1 MAEFLKQELI
11 WTRKPE
17 RVFMDETKV
26 EIITECGTDLWQ
38 RTYYGF
44 QNDNAPVLQTKTADT
59 YFSFTVRTRFES
71 KHRFDQCGVC
81 LLYTSPS
88 PRDTR

>member
-26 EIITECGTDLWQ
+26 EIITECSTDGVPPLNACLFI
-38 RTYYGF
+38 R
-44 QNDNAPVLQTKTADT
+44 QNDILMT
-59 YFSFTVRTRFES
+59 YKSF
-71 KHRFDQCGVC
+71 
-81 LLYTSPS
+81 
-88 PRDTR
+88 

>member
-26 EIITECGTDLWQ
+26 EIITECSTDGVNVKQMRICHVGGCRGDHLWHLCVQ
-38 RTYYGF
+38 PGKF
-44 QNDNAPVLQTKTADT
+44 
-59 YFSFTVRTRFES
+59 FF
-71 KHRFDQCGVC
+71 
-81 LLYTSPS
+81 
-88 PRDTR
+88 

>member
-26 EIITECGTDLWQ
+26 EIITECSTDGVNWKL
-38 RTYYGF
+38 
-44 QNDNAPVLQTKTADT
+44 QNVNW
-59 YFSFTVRTRFES
+59 
-71 KHRFDQCGVC
+71 KHINKKRM
-81 LLYTSPS
+81 LIWKENYLS
-88 PRDTR
+88 RL

>member
-26 EIITECGTDLWQ
+26 EIITECSTDGVNWKL
-38 RTYYGF
+38 
-44 QNDNAPVLQTKTADT
+44 QNVNA
-59 YFSFTVRTRFES
+59 
-71 KHRFDQCGVC
+71 KHINKKRM
-81 LLYTSPS
+81 LIWKENYLS
-88 PRDTR
+88 RL

>member
-26 EIITECGTDLWQ
+26 EIITECSTDGVNWKL
-38 RTYYGF
+38 
-44 QNDNAPVLQTKTADT
+44 QNVNG
-59 YFSFTVRTRFES
+59 
-71 KHRFDQCGVC
+71 KHIIKKRM
-81 LLYTSPS
+81 LIWKENYLS
-88 PRDTR
+88 RL

>member
-26 EIITECGTDLWQ
+26 EIITECSTD
-38 RTYYGF
+38 
-44 QNDNAPVLQTKTADT
+44 
-59 YFSFTVRTRFES
+59 
-71 KHRFDQCGVC
+71 GVNWKLREC
-81 LLYTSPS
+81 KWEAHK
-88 PRDTR
+88 

>member
-26 EIITECGTDLWQ
+26 EIITECSTDGVNFKQMRICHMWEGAGEI
-38 RTYYGF
+38 TFGIYACSPE
-44 QNDNAPVLQTKTADT
+44 NS
-59 YFSFTVRTRFES
+59 SFKATFTEMEITECQWEAH
-71 KHRFDQCGVC
+71 K
-81 LLYTSPS
+81 
-88 PRDTR
+88 